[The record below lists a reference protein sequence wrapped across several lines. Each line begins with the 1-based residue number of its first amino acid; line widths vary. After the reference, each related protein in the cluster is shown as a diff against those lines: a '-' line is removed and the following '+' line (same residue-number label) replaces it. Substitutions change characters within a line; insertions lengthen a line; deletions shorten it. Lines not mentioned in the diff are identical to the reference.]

1 MIIFYD
7 PTIDSDHPILQ
18 EEEAY
23 HAMKVLQK
31 KQGDVIQIVDGKG
44 NFYQAEINS
53 SNYKKCE
60 IKILEKKSTIKR
72 KYHIHIG
79 IAPTKNNE
87 RMEFFVEKCTEIG
100 IDEISFLQCERSER
114 KEIKVD
120 RMQKIA
126 IAAMKQSVQAYLP
139 TLHPMKKLSTFF
151 SEAKNETNKFIA
163 HYQSEN
169 KNLIDHPS
177 PFSSSL
183 LLIGPE
189 GDFTPNEIEQA
200 IENKF
205 ELVNLG
211 NTRLRTETAGMLG
224 CNQIHIINS
233 KIK

>member
-1 MIIFYD
+1 MIIFYH
-7 PTIDSDHPILQ
+7 PTIDENPTLLPED
-18 EEEAY
+18 EAH
-23 HAMKVLQK
+23 HAIKVLQK
-31 KQGDVIQIVDGKG
+31 KQGDIIPIVDGKG
-44 NFYQAEINS
+44 NFYEAKIIS
-53 SNYKKCE
+53 IHKKCE
-60 IKILEKKSTIKR
+60 ISILEKKYIKKR
-72 KYHIHIG
+72 SYHIHIA
-79 IAPTKNNE
+79 IAPTKNIE
-87 RMEFFVEKCTEIG
+87 RIEFFVEKCTEIG

-163 HYQSEN
+163 HYQPEN

-189 GDFTPNEIEQA
+189 GDFTTNEIEQA
-200 IENKF
+200 LKNKF

-211 NTRLRTETAGMLG
+211 NTRLRTETAGIIG
-224 CNQIHIINS
+224 CHNLHVINL
-233 KIK
+233 KK